1 MTDVQRVTLTQQQLG
16 DRLVELITK
25 QLEVTADIKQ
35 IKSDAK
41 FHKDKNPTGIPA
53 ADIALIANAA
63 KIEANTNFDEF
74 KEKTAAVTAKYNEL
88 YG

>member
-1 MTDVQRVTLTQQQLG
+1 MSDAPRFTLTEQQLA
-16 DRLVELITK
+16 DRLVELRTEALK
-25 QLEVTADIKQ
+25 TAADIKQ

-53 ADIALIANAA
+53 AEIALIDNAA
-63 KIEANTNFDEF
+63 KIEANANFDEF